1 MNKEVEMKNIPVS
14 GYNDKPRGKRPSKK
28 LLRSLRIS
36 ILTVCASIFL
46 LTLLLMILPLFRVQ
60 SVRVEGNDYYSSQVI
75 MDLSGIREGDELLAV
90 DAQKAA
96 NAIYSTG
103 YFSSVSVSGKF
114 PGVVCINVTEKS
126 NLMYTEYNGN
136 YLSLDGDFRV
146 LEISDTADTFAGLLY
161 VELPD
166 FAAPSVGYCL
176 SFYNAE
182 LNMDYVNQLADSLRE
197 NGLLDY
203 VTVADCSRKY
213 NVSFVLNNTL
223 RLEVGKVAD
232 MDAKLALAERILQE
246 KQADGASY
254 VTMDV
259 SNLKKSTYR
268 VLSADEFFAQG

>member
-1 MNKEVEMKNIPVS
+1 
-14 GYNDKPRGKRPSKK
+14 
-28 LLRSLRIS
+28 
-36 ILTVCASIFL
+36 
-46 LTLLLMILPLFRVQ
+46 MILPLFRVQ
-60 SVRVEGNDYYSSQVI
+60 SIRVEGNDYYSAQVI
-75 MDLSGIREGDELLAV
+75 LDLSGIHEGDELLAV

-96 NAIYSTG
+96 NDIYATG

-114 PGVVCINVTEKS
+114 PGVVCINVTEKT

-146 LEISDTADTFAGLLY
+146 LEISDTSDRFAGLLY

-166 FAAPSVGYCL
+166 FATPTVGNCL
-176 SFYNAE
+176 CFDNSDV
-182 LNMDYVNQLADSLRE
+182 NMEYVNQLADALRE

-203 VTVADCSRKY
+203 VTVADCSQKY

-246 KQADGASY
+246 KQADGSSY
-254 VTMDV
+254 VTLDV

-268 VLSADEFFAQG
+268 ILSADEFFALG